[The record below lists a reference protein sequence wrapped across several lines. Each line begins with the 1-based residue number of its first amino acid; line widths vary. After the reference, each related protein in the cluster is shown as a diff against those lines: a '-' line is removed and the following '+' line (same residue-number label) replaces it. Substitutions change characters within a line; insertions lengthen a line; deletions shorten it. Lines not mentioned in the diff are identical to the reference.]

1 MQRQC
6 CSLWSNS
13 NNLVVEESQGSIEK
27 CVCARINLEKLQL
40 REVALI
46 AARVEGHEAISVN
59 EGVCTDDEVG
69 EQPLRF
75 LCYSAA
81 STGRIFRVPAA
92 SFQPCLR

>member
-1 MQRQC
+1 MQAWCRASDSRYTATVTTEIC
-6 CSLWSNS
+6 TLSLHDALPILS
-13 NNLVVEESQGSIEK
+13 
-27 CVCARINLEKLQL
+27 LEKLQL

-92 SFQPCLR
+92 GFQPCLR